1 MNDGK
6 PHVRQLV
13 YVKWQM
19 EYPLRLMLL
28 PWQMLLPY
36 RLEKA
41 DVIAFVADVIATRVI
56 ILVLV
61 LCC

>member
-6 PHVRQLV
+6 PHVRQLI

-19 EYPLRLMLL
+19 EYHLRLMLL

-41 DVIAFVADVIATRVI
+41 DVIAFVADVMP
-56 ILVLV
+56 LGSLF
-61 LCC
+61 

>member
-6 PHVRQLV
+6 PHRRQLI

-19 EYPLRLMLL
+19 EYPLWLMLL

-36 RLEKA
+36 RLEEA
-41 DVIAFVADVIATRVI
+41 DVIAFVADIIATRVI

>member
-1 MNDGK
+1 
-6 PHVRQLV
+6 
-13 YVKWQM
+13 
-19 EYPLRLMLL
+19 
-28 PWQMLLPY
+28 MLLPY

-41 DVIAFVADVIATRVI
+41 DVIAFVAGVIATRVI